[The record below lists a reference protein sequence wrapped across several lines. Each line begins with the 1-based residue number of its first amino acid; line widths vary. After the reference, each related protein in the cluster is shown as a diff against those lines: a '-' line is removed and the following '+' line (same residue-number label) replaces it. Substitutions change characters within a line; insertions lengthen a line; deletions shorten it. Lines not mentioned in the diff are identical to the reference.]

1 MGFTQRGKKLVREA
15 LFPRLGFSFYWRSP
29 PEKISVLFWTT
40 AGPQVLGAE
49 AGKQG
54 ISAGTSMQGTMFL
67 GGGKQRLANWKPWLE
82 LTGNWTSGNSTRE
95 NHPQKVPYLGSGC
108 KASRGAGWRPLQRG
122 AMLCWPPDS
131 TGCHTC
137 CRSLACRSWPTKE
150 AARRSTNGWNR
161 KGTFPPSV
169 SLLRPLLT
177 KLNIPP
183 AAKER
188 GLQNLAPEHWI

>member
-1 MGFTQRGKKLVREA
+1 MGLTHRGKKLVREA
-15 LFPRLGFSFYWRSP
+15 PFPRLGFSFYRRSP
-29 PEKISVLFWTT
+29 PEKISVLLGTT

-54 ISAGTSMQGTMFL
+54 ISAGTSMQGMIFW
-67 GGGKQRLANWKPWLE
+67 GGGKQSLANWNPWLE
-82 LTGNWTSGNSTRE
+82 VTGNWTSGNATRE
-95 NHPQKVPYLGSGC
+95 NHPQKVPHLRSCC
-108 KASRGAGWRPLQRG
+108 KATRDAGWKPLQRG
-122 AMLCWPPDS
+122 AMFCWPLGS
-131 TGCHTC
+131 AGCHTR

-161 KGTFPPSV
+161 NGAFPPSV

-188 GLQNLAPEHWI
+188 CL